1 MKILI
6 TGSSGL
12 TGSEAVVWLDAQGYA
27 VLGVDNNMRREFF
40 GPKGDTSWMLTR
52 LGLPVRARE
61 HVLGTVVLL
70 RDSRSKTLS
79 AGTVWDDPT
88 LAWASADNQRL
99 RV

>member
-61 HVLGTVVLL
+61 HVLGTVVVLL
-70 RDSRSKTLS
+70 RDSRSKHFQLEQC
-79 AGTVWDDPT
+79 GMIP
-88 LAWASADNQRL
+88 L
-99 RV
+99 

>member
-1 MKILI
+1 LALLWLVYIASAI
-6 TGSSGL
+6 WQHVQT
-12 TGSEAVVWLDAQGYA
+12 SEQPLVYDALSYWLKARNVWECL
-27 VLGVDNNMRREFF
+27 
-40 GPKGDTSWMLTR
+40 
-52 LGLPVRARE
+52 
-61 HVLGTVVLL
+61 LL